1 MRAGT
6 APVELG
12 RAPTPASGSAGPLLR
27 VPLGHALDARQAGG
41 KASSLSKL
49 IGLGFPV
56 PAGHVLTCEAFRRFL
71 AAEGLGARIAALER
85 RLDPLDP
92 SRRREVSAAVRAQ
105 VEGGSLPVG
114 VAEALEA
121 AARELP
127 AGARLAVRSS
137 AVGEDGAAA
146 SFAGQFDSVLHV
158 TPGDGLRRAV
168 RACWASYWS
177 ERSLYYRAA
186 RDAVLGG
193 MAVVLQRQ
201 VSARVSGVL
210 FTRAPAGASGAA
222 AAPVGA
228 GDALVIECCPG
239 LADRLVSGHVDPL
252 RLVVPRA
259 GRTPS
264 AGTLLTAADVR
275 SLTAVALRLE
285 RELGAPQDV
294 EWSID
299 DDGRLWILQARPI
312 TTAHEAPRTA
322 TAGVAN
328 AATDEA
334 PRAAA
339 HETPRAAA
347 CEVPRSAA
355 REEAR
360 AAVDKA
366 PRAAN
371 AGAPRTATAGAP
383 NAPQDKAPRASR
395 APVLWSNAN
404 VNENFPA
411 PISPLLYSFAASGY
425 YHYFRNLGLAFG
437 ISRRRLAAMD
447 PALRAIVGVHGGRLY
462 YNLTNIH
469 AVLRMAPCGERLAR
483 AFNQFVGAD
492 EIAPPP
498 AGAARWGQ
506 GRGRVGQA
514 FELLRVAARTT
525 WQYLFLRRRLEA
537 FEDRADRFAAR
548 THPEQ
553 LEGRPLPGLLE
564 DLRSFLDIRFHRW
577 KDASLADAAA
587 MVSYA
592 LLQRALR
599 GVDTRGGLHN
609 RLLRALP
616 GVPSAVPPLR
626 LWALS
631 RLIRSDARLDRLFA
645 GAATPTILDA
655 LRHDDR
661 FVGFRRELDRFLDDW
676 GFRSSAEL
684 MLTVPSLREEPAP
697 VIELLRQYAAS
708 DAEPPESAM
717 ARQAAERVQET
728 SDVVRTLARRSPV
741 AALRVWLLLRAAQAS
756 VAYRERAR
764 LKQALLYTRLRRV
777 ALAIGRRLADAGR
790 LVRPDDVFMLTWQE
804 IEELGT
810 GRAMFPYRVPD
821 LVALRRREHAAL
833 AAMQP
838 PATVTVPLG
847 EYLPPGL
854 RGDRGD
860 RADRNDLNDL
870 VDRGDLNDR
879 VDRGDRVDRADR
891 GKPAGRSATVDRPG
905 EQTPVRSTLRG
916 TGASGGTAAG
926 PAAVLGDVRDAARLR
941 GGDVLVTRQTD
952 PGWAPVFGLVSGLV
966 IERGGLLSHGA
977 IVAREFGLP
986 CVVGVENATGR
997 IRPGQHVTVDGD
1009 RGVCT
1014 IDPIDRETDESA
1026 VGPAAERGAA

>member
-1 MRAGT
+1 MRAE
-6 APVELG
+6 AAVVERG
-12 RAPTPASGSAGPLLR
+12 RVPAPASGAAGPPLR
-27 VPLGHALDARQAGG
+27 IPLGQALDPGQAGG
-41 KASSLSKL
+41 KASNLSKL

-71 AAEGLGARIAALER
+71 AADGLGARIAALER

-92 SRRREVSAAVRAQ
+92 SRCRELSEAVRAQ
-105 VEGGSLPVG
+105 VEGGPLPAG

-158 TPGDGLRRAV
+158 TPGDGMRRAV

-177 ERSLYYRAA
+177 ARSLYYRAA
-186 RDAVLGG
+186 RDAGLGG

-210 FTRAPAGASGAA
+210 FTRAPAGALGAA
-222 AAPVGA
+222 AVPSGA
-228 GDALVIECCPG
+228 DDDLLIECCPG
-239 LADRLVSGHVDPL
+239 LADRLVSGQVDPV

-259 GRTPS
+259 AGTLS
-264 AGTLLTAADVR
+264 AGTPGGSGPAAANLLTAADVR
-275 SLTAVALRLE
+275 ALAAVALRLE
-285 RELGAPQDV
+285 RELGAAQDV

-312 TTAHEAPRTA
+312 TTTLEAPRTGAHEAARAAALEAPRTA
-322 TAGVAN
+322 AH
-328 AATDEA
+328 AAA
-334 PRAAA
+334 RAAA
-339 HETPRAAA
+339 HDPACAA
-347 CEVPRSAA
+347 
-355 REEAR
+355 
-360 AAVDKA
+360 
-366 PRAAN
+366 
-371 AGAPRTATAGAP
+371 G
-383 NAPQDKAPRASR
+383 

-411 PISPLLYSFAASGY
+411 PISPLLYSFAAPGY

-469 AVLRMAPCGERLAR
+469 AVLRMAPCGERLAQ

-514 FELLRVAARTT
+514 FELLRVALRTT

-537 FEDRADRFAAR
+537 FEERADRFATR
-548 THPEQ
+548 THPER
-553 LEGRPLPGLLE
+553 LEGRPLPGLLD
-564 DLRSFLDIRFHRW
+564 DLRSFLDIRLNRW

-645 GAATPTILDA
+645 TAATPAILDA
-655 LRHDDR
+655 VRHDDR

-684 MLTVPSLREEPAP
+684 MLTVPSLQEDPVP

-708 DAEPPESAM
+708 DGEPPESAM

-777 ALAIGRRLADAGR
+777 ALAIGRRLAGAGR
-790 LVRPDDVFMLTWQE
+790 LPRPDDVFMLTWQE

-847 EYLPPGL
+847 EYLPPGTGSG
-854 RGDRGD
+854 RDASVDG
-860 RADRNDLNDL
+860 RAP
-870 VDRGDLNDR
+870 VDQAGP
-879 VDRGDRVDRADR
+879 ADR
-891 GKPAGRSATVDRPG
+891 GGPVGRYGPADRREAPS
-905 EQTPVRSTLRG
+905 TASSTLRG

-997 IRPGQHVTVDGD
+997 IRSGQHVAVDGD

-1014 IDPIDRETDESA
+1014 IDPIDREADESA
-1026 VGPAAERGAA
+1026 AGPAAERGSA

>member
-1 MRAGT
+1 MTGA
-6 APVELG
+6 AVIELG
-12 RAPTPASGSAGPLLR
+12 RTPAPAGGSADSPLIL
-27 VPLGHALDARQAGG
+27 PLEHALDPRQAGG
-41 KASSLSKL
+41 KASNLSEL
-49 IGLGFPV
+49 IRLGFPV

-71 AAEGLGARIAALER
+71 AVDGLDARTAALQR

-92 SRRREVSAAVRAQ
+92 TRRREVSEAIRAE
-105 VEGGSLPVG
+105 VKGGSLPAG
-114 VAEALEA
+114 VAEALDA

-137 AVGEDGAAA
+137 AVGEDGATA

-158 TPGDGLRRAV
+158 ATGEALRRAV

-186 RDAVLGG
+186 RRAGLGG

-210 FTRAPAGASGAA
+210 FTRAPAGVPNA
-222 AAPVGA
+222 A
-228 GDALVIECCPG
+228 GDDLVIECCPG
-239 LADRLVSGHVDPL
+239 LADRLVSGHVDPE
-252 RLVVPRA
+252 RLVVSRA
-259 GRTPS
+259 ALPPATETPATETPATETPATETPAAETPAGS
-264 AGTLLTAADVR
+264 ASAAGHLLTAADVR
-275 SLTAVALRLE
+275 TLTGVALRLE

-299 DDGRLWILQARPI
+299 DDGRLWILQSRPI
-312 TTAHEAPRTA
+312 TTTR
-322 TAGVAN
+322 
-328 AATDEA
+328 
-334 PRAAA
+334 
-339 HETPRAAA
+339 ETPRAAA
-347 CEVPRSAA
+347 REAFPAA
-355 REEAR
+355 AQ
-360 AAVDKA
+360 A
-366 PRAAN
+366 PRAA
-371 AGAPRTATAGAP
+371 AREAPCAVPRE
-383 NAPQDKAPRASR
+383 APRADG

-404 VNENFPA
+404 VNENFPE
-411 PISPLLYSFAASGY
+411 PISPLLYSFAAPGY

-447 PALRAIVGVHGGRLY
+447 PALTAIVGVHGGRLY

-469 AVLRMAPCGERLAR
+469 AVLRMAPCGERLAE

-492 EIAPPP
+492 DMAPPP
-498 AGAARWGQ
+498 AGATRWGD
-506 GRGRVGQA
+506 GRGRVAQA
-514 FELLRVAARTT
+514 VELLRVAARTT

-537 FEDRADRFAAR
+537 FEDRVDRFAAR
-548 THPEQ
+548 TRPDR
-553 LEGRPLPGLLE
+553 LESRPLHGLLE

-587 MVSYA
+587 MVCYA

-616 GVPSAVPPLR
+616 GVPSTIPPLR

-631 RLIRSDARLDRLFA
+631 RLIRSDTRLDRLFGSA
-645 GAATPTILDA
+645 ETPAILDA
-655 LRHDDR
+655 VRDDGR
-661 FVGFRRELDRFLDDW
+661 FVRFRREFYRFLEEW

-684 MLTVPSLREEPAP
+684 MLTVPSLQEDPAP
-697 VIELLRQYAAS
+697 AIELLRQYAAS
-708 DAEPPESAM
+708 DGEPPESVM
-717 ARQAAERVQET
+717 ARQAAGRVEET
-728 SDVVRTLARRSPV
+728 SRVLKALARRSPGT
-741 AALRVWLLLRAAQAS
+741 ALAVWVLLRSTQAS

-790 LVRPDDVFMLTWQE
+790 LSQPDDVFMLTWRE
-804 IEELGT
+804 IAELGT
-810 GRAMFPYRVPD
+810 GRAMFPYRVPE
-821 LVALRRREHAAL
+821 LVALRKREHAAL

-847 EYLPPGL
+847 EYLPLGS
-854 RGDRGD
+854 RGDQGEPVGRHGT
-860 RADRNDLNDL
+860 ADRH
-870 VDRGDLNDR
+870 V
-879 VDRGDRVDRADR
+879 
-891 GKPAGRSATVDRPG
+891 
-905 EQTPVRSTLRG
+905 EQTPVSSTLRG

-986 CVVGVENATGR
+986 CVVGIENATGR
-997 IRPGQHVTVDGD
+997 IRPGQRVTVDGD

-1014 IDPIDRETDESA
+1014 IEREAAASA
-1026 VGPAAERGAA
+1026 AAAAGERGAA

>member
-1 MRAGT
+1 MKAE
-6 APVELG
+6 AAVVELG
-12 RAPTPASGSAGPLLR
+12 RAPAPASGSAGPLLR
-27 VPLGHALDARQAGG
+27 VPLGQALDPRQAGG
-41 KASSLSKL
+41 KASNLSKL

-71 AAEGLGARIAALER
+71 AADGLGARIAALER

-92 SRRREVSAAVRAQ
+92 SRRREVSEAVRAQ
-105 VEGGSLPVG
+105 VEGASLPAG
-114 VAEALEA
+114 VVEALEA
-121 AARELP
+121 AASELP

-168 RACWASYWS
+168 RTCWASYWS

-186 RDAVLGG
+186 RDAGLGG

-210 FTRAPAGASGAA
+210 FTRAPAGVPAA
-222 AAPVGA
+222 ADRPAGA
-228 GDALVIECCPG
+228 DDDLVIECCPG
-239 LADRLVSGHVDPL
+239 LADRLVSGQVDPL

-259 GRTPS
+259 ARTPS
-264 AGTLLTAADVR
+264 AGTPSAGNLLTAADVR

-294 EWSID
+294 EWTVD

-339 HETPRAAA
+339 HE
-347 CEVPRSAA
+347 
-355 REEAR
+355 
-360 AAVDKA
+360 A
-366 PRAAN
+366 PRAASSETLRA
-371 AGAPRTATAGAP
+371 AG
-383 NAPQDKAPRASR
+383 

-411 PISPLLYSFAASGY
+411 PISLLLYSFAAPGY

-437 ISRRRLAAMD
+437 ISRGRLAAMD

-492 EIAPPP
+492 DIAPSP

-514 FELLRVAARTT
+514 FELLRVAVRTT

-592 LLQRALR
+592 LLQRELR

-631 RLIRSDARLDRLFA
+631 RLIRSDTRLDRLFA
-645 GAATPTILDA
+645 SAATPAILDA

-684 MLTVPSLREEPAP
+684 MLTVPSLQEDPGP

-708 DAEPPESAM
+708 DAEPPESVI

-777 ALAIGRRLADAGR
+777 ALAIGRRLADARR

-804 IEELGT
+804 IEEVGT

-847 EYLPPGL
+847 EYLPPGPW
-854 RGDRGD
+854 G
-860 RADRNDLNDL
+860 
-870 VDRGDLNDR
+870 
-879 VDRGDRVDRADR
+879 DRGDRVDRNDRSDRVDRGDR

-1014 IDPIDRETDESA
+1014 IDPIDREADESA
-1026 VGPAAERGAA
+1026 GGPAAERGAA

>member
-1 MRAGT
+1 MKGAAVVEHART
-6 APVELG
+6 APPP
-12 RAPTPASGSAGPLLR
+12 RGSTGPLLI
-27 VPLGHALDARQAGG
+27 VPLGQTVAPRQAGG
-41 KASSLSKL
+41 KASNLSRL

-56 PAGHVLTCEAFRRFL
+56 PAGHILTCEAFHRFL
-71 AAEGLGARIAALER
+71 ASDGLGARIANLER

-92 SRRREVSAAVRAQ
+92 IRRREVSGAVRAL

-114 VAEALEA
+114 AATALDA
-121 AARELP
+121 VARELP

-158 TPGDGLRRAV
+158 TAGEALHRAV

-177 ERSLYYRAA
+177 ERSLHYRAA
-186 RDAVLGG
+186 RQAPLGG
-193 MAVVLQRQ
+193 MAVILQRQ
-201 VSARVSGVL
+201 VPTRVSGVL
-210 FTRAPAGASGAA
+210 FTRAPAGTPAA
-222 AAPVGA
+222 TD
-228 GDALVIECCPG
+228 DALVIECCAG
-239 LADRLVSGHVDPL
+239 LGDRLVSGQVDPE

-259 GRTPS
+259 AGTAAVRTPGGS
-264 AGTLLTAADVR
+264 APPARNLLTAADVR
-275 SLTAVALRLE
+275 ALARAALRLE
-285 RELGAPQDV
+285 RELGTPQDV

-299 DDGRLWILQARPI
+299 GDGRLWILQSRPI
-312 TTAHEAPRTA
+312 TTPH
-322 TAGVAN
+322 
-328 AATDEA
+328 EA

-339 HETPRAAA
+339 CEAPHAVPHEAHRAAA
-347 CEVPRSAA
+347 G
-355 REEAR
+355 EAIR
-360 AAVDKA
+360 AAEHEAPRVAAHEA
-366 PRAAN
+366 PRAAGREGSGG
-371 AGAPRTATAGAP
+371 AG
-383 NAPQDKAPRASR
+383 

-411 PISPLLYSFAASGY
+411 PVSPLLYSFAAPGY

-437 ISRRRLAAMD
+437 ISRRRIAAMD
-447 PALRAIVGVHGGRLY
+447 PALRAIVGAHGGRLY

-469 AVLRMAPCGERLAR
+469 AVLRMAPCGEPLAQ

-498 AGAARWGQ
+498 AGAARWGE
-506 GRGRVGQA
+506 GRGRAGQA
-514 FELLRVAARTT
+514 VELLCVAARTT

-537 FEDRADRFAAR
+537 FEETADRFAAR
-548 THPEQ
+548 THPDR
-553 LEGRPLPGLLE
+553 LEDRPLPGLLE

-599 GVDTRGGLHN
+599 SVDTRGGLHN

-631 RLIRSDARLDRLFA
+631 RLIRSDVRLERLFA
-645 GAATPTILDA
+645 SAGTPAILEA
-655 LRHDDR
+655 LRRDER

-684 MLTVPSLREEPAP
+684 MLTVPSLQEDPAP

-708 DAEPPESAM
+708 DAEPPETAM
-717 ARQAAERVQET
+717 ARQAAERVRET
-728 SDVVRTLARRSPV
+728 SQVVRTLARRSPV
-741 AALRVWLLLRAAQAS
+741 AALRVWMLLRAAQVS

-790 LVRPDDVFMLTWQE
+790 LARPDDVFMLTWQE
-804 IEELGT
+804 IGELGA

-821 LVALRRREHAAL
+821 LVALRRREHATL
-833 AAMQP
+833 DAMRP
-838 PATVTVPLG
+838 PATLTVPLG
-847 EYLPPGL
+847 EYLPSGS
-854 RGDRGD
+854 RGDQGVPV
-860 RADRNDLNDL
+860 DRNGTL
-870 VDRGDLNDR
+870 DRHG
-879 VDRGDRVDRADR
+879 
-891 GKPAGRSATVDRPG
+891 PAERREPSHA
-905 EQTPVRSTLRG
+905 SLTLRG

-986 CVVGVENATGR
+986 CIVGVENATRR
-997 IRPGQHVTVDGD
+997 IRSGRHVTVDGD

-1014 IDPIDRETDESA
+1014 IDRIACAAEARAAASA
-1026 VGPAAERGAA
+1026 GERGAA

>member
-1 MRAGT
+1 MTGAAVVEHART
-6 APVELG
+6 APPP
-12 RAPTPASGSAGPLLR
+12 RGSTGPFLI
-27 VPLGHALDARQAGG
+27 VPLGQAVDPRQAGG
-41 KASSLSKL
+41 KASNLSRL

-56 PAGHVLTCEAFRRFL
+56 PAGHILTCEAFRRFL
-71 AAEGLGARIAALER
+71 ASDGLGARIANLER

-92 SRRREVSAAVRAQ
+92 IRGRDVSGAVRAQ

-114 VAEALEA
+114 AAAALDA
-121 AARELP
+121 VARELP

-158 TPGDGLRRAV
+158 TAGKALHRAV

-177 ERSLYYRAA
+177 ERSLHYRAA
-186 RDAVLGG
+186 RQAPLGG
-193 MAVVLQRQ
+193 MAVILQRQ
-201 VSARVSGVL
+201 VPARVSGVL
-210 FTRAPAGASGAA
+210 FTRAPAGTPTATD
-222 AAPVGA
+222 
-228 GDALVIECCPG
+228 DALVIECCAG
-239 LADRLVSGHVDPL
+239 LGDRLVSGHVDPE
-252 RLVVPRA
+252 RIVVPRA
-259 GRTPS
+259 AGTAAVRTPGGS
-264 AGTLLTAADVR
+264 APPVGNLLTAADVR
-275 SLTAVALRLE
+275 ALTRAALRLE

-294 EWSID
+294 EWSIA
-299 DDGRLWILQARPI
+299 DDGRLWILQSRPI
-312 TTAHEAPRTA
+312 TTMRGLPRAATHETRADALRGATREAPPD
-322 TAGVAN
+322 VAQ
-328 AATDEA
+328 EA

-339 HETPRAAA
+339 R
-347 CEVPRSAA
+347 EVPRTAA

-360 AAVDKA
+360 AAGSET
-366 PRAAN
+366 PRAT
-371 AGAPRTATAGAP
+371 G
-383 NAPQDKAPRASR
+383 

-411 PISPLLYSFAASGY
+411 PISPLLYSFAAPGY

-437 ISRRRLAAMD
+437 ISRRRLAVMD
-447 PALRAIVGVHGGRLY
+447 PALTAIVGVHGGRLY

-483 AFNQFVGAD
+483 AFNQFVGAH

-498 AGAARWGQ
+498 ASAAQWGQ
-506 GRGRVGQA
+506 GRGRVGQT

-537 FEDRADRFAAR
+537 FEERVDRFAAR
-548 THPEQ
+548 TRPDR
-553 LEGRPLPGLLE
+553 LNGRSLTGLLE

-631 RLIRSDARLDRLFA
+631 RLVRSDARLQRLFA
-645 GAATPTILDA
+645 SAGTPAILET

-684 MLTVPSLREEPAP
+684 MLTVPSLQEDPAP

-708 DAEPPESAM
+708 DAEPPESGM
-717 ARQAAERVQET
+717 ARQAAERVRET
-728 SDVVRTLARRSPV
+728 SEVVGTLARRSPV
-741 AALRVWLLLRAAQAS
+741 AALRVWTLLRAAQVS

-777 ALAIGRRLADAGR
+777 ALAIGRRLSDAGG
-790 LVRPDDVFMLTWQE
+790 LAQPDDVFMLTWQE
-804 IEELGT
+804 IEDLGT
-810 GRAMFPYRVPD
+810 GRAMFPYRVSD

-838 PATVTVPLG
+838 PATVTVPFG
-847 EYLPPGL
+847 EYLPPGP

-860 RADRNDLNDL
+860 RD
-870 VDRGDLNDR
+870 
-879 VDRGDRVDRADR
+879 DRGDR
-891 GKPAGRSATVDRPG
+891 GKRAGRSAAVDRPG
-905 EQTPVRSTLRG
+905 EQTPACFTLRG

-986 CVVGVENATGR
+986 CVVGVENAAGR
-997 IRPGQHVTVDGD
+997 IRSGQHVTVDGD

-1014 IDPIDRETDESA
+1014 IDPIDS
-1026 VGPAAERGAA
+1026 AAEARAAGSGTGRGAA